1 MKIAIVGLGAIG
13 REVAKLLEAGR
24 PRLVLAALS
33 SRDPVKSAAIA
44 RDLNLRAPV
53 LGLAEAV
60 QRCDVV
66 VDCAVSAS
74 LKSVARAAFAAGR
87 TLVTVNAS
95 ALLGAPELY
104 AEAETADSRIVV
116 ASGALLAFDAVAAA
130 AVGRIERVEM
140 RNRKPPRALS
150 GAPFVVE
157 NKIDLEAITAPT
169 RIFAGTAR
177 QAAAGFPA
185 NVNVAA
191 ALSLAGIG
199 PDRTLV
205 EIWADPTVER
215 NIHEYEVVSDSVR
228 FSVRTEGIPSPDN
241 PKTSA
246 IVPLSVVATLDR
258 LAAPVRI
265 GT

>member
-1 MKIAIVGLGAIG
+1 MKIGIVGLGAIG
-13 REVAKLLEAGR
+13 RSVAKLLEAGR
-24 PRLVLAALS
+24 PGISLCALAGRDVAATAEKARACALKAPAMRLDELVAAS
-33 SRDPVKSAAIA
+33 
-44 RDLNLRAPV
+44 N
-53 LGLAEAV
+53 
-60 QRCDVV
+60 VV

-74 LKSVARAAFAAGR
+74 LREIAHAAFTRKR

-95 ALLGAPELY
+95 ALLAAPEIFDQ
-104 AEAETADSRIVV
+104 AAAAGARVVV

-130 AVGRIERVEM
+130 AVGRIEKVTM
-140 RNRKPPRALS
+140 RNRKPPRALA
-150 GAPFVVE
+150 GAPYVVA
-157 NKIDLEAITAPT
+157 NGIDLDAIRVPTA
-169 RIFAGTAR
+169 IFRGSAR
-177 QAAAGFPA
+177 EAAAGFPA

-199 PDRTLV
+199 PDRTEV
-205 EIWADPTVER
+205 EIWADPTIAR
-215 NIHEYEVVSDSVR
+215 NVHEFDLVSDSVS
-228 FSVRTEGIPSPDN
+228 FSVRTEGLPSPDN